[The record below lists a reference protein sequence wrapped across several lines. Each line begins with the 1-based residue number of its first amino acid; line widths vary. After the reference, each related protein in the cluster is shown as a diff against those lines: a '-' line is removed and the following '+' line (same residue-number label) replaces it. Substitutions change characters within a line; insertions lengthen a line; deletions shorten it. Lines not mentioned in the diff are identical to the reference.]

1 MRIVNLYSKGIGIAA
16 AIVILFTAVKPA
28 SADTYQIFSLS
39 SDQGYLFY
47 GMDDSGNVV
56 INNLQGDRYQTFV
69 DGISTGYSSSSPTLV
84 ADNGTPC
91 TPAVPSGSVVLNGV
105 CNGGN
110 EAFTGKLTSGQ
121 FFAAVY
127 TGADPSADLLSG
139 SGGGS
144 IFMDGSGDIVWDDIY
159 SENWFEA
166 VDQTSAVPEPSSLL
180 LLGTGILAA
189 IGAARR
195 RLLY

>member
-1 MRIVNLYSKGIGIAA
+1 MRIVNLCSKGIGIAT
-16 AIVILFTAVKPA
+16 AIVILFAAVKPA
-28 SADTYQIFSLS
+28 SADTYQIFNLS

-56 INNLQGDRYQTFV
+56 INNLEHDRYQTFV
-69 DGISTGYSSSSPTLV
+69 DGISTGYSSSTPTIV
-84 ADNGTPC
+84 ADSGTPC

-105 CNGGN
+105 CNGDH
-110 EAFTGKLTSGQ
+110 EAFTGKLTPDQ

-127 TGADPSADLLSG
+127 IGAAPVPDLLSG

-180 LLGTGILAA
+180 LFGTGVLAA
-189 IGAARR
+189 MGAVRR
-195 RLLY
+195 RLLQ